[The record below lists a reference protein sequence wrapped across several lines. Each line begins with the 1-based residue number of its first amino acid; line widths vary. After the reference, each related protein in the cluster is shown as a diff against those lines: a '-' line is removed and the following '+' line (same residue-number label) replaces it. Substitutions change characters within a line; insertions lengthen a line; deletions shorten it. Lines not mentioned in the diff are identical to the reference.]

1 MGLIKAAIGAVGS
14 TLHDQWKEVISCEN
28 MDNDTLMKQVT
39 TDTGVITKN
48 SLIRVMPG
56 QCAVIMQNGKVLD
69 ASAVEGDYTFDEST
83 SPSFFAGQFG
93 DVFKEMWQRFTFGG
107 DAANR
112 QSVFYF
118 NTKEILDNKFGT
130 ANPVPF
136 QDWSHPVPNQMTGG
150 VLPLA
155 VKVKCFGKYTFK
167 IADPALFM
175 KEVAGTAVEYKK
187 DQIVEQMRSEVVG
200 TFQNVL
206 NELGTE
212 KYKVPVLE
220 LPSQTEEIKQI
231 MDSKVFDDQIRR
243 RGLTIVGFIIESVTL
258 DEKSEEYI
266 NNYILS
272 ANAQMQQGTLV
283 GSYSQAV
290 KDAANNANGAAAGVM
305 GIGMMNMA
313 GNGVF
318 GAATQNAAAGAA
330 ASAQAVS
337 QQQAQ
342 QATQPV
348 QETKKDTWKC
358 PKCGKE
364 NDGKFCNECGEK
376 KPEAAKCSNCGKDL
390 PAGTKFCPECGTKVG
405 E

>member
-1 MGLIKAAIGAVGS
+1 MGLIKAAVGAIGS

-56 QCAVIMQNGKVLD
+56 QCAIIMQNGKVLD
-69 ASAVEGDYTFDEST
+69 ASAEEGDYVYDESV

-93 DVFKEMWQRFTFGG
+93 PVFKEMWQRFTYGG
-107 DAANR
+107 SAANR
-112 QSVFYF
+112 QAVFYF
-118 NTKEILDNKFGT
+118 NTKEIIDNKFGT

-150 VLPLA
+150 MLPLA

-167 IADPALFM
+167 ISDPSLFM
-175 KEVAGTAVEYKK
+175 KEIAGTATEFKK
-187 DQIVEQMRSEVVG
+187 DQLVEQMRSEVIG

-212 KYKVPVLE
+212 KYKIPVLE
-220 LPSQTEEIKQI
+220 LPSQTDEIKQL
-231 MDSKVFDDQIRR
+231 MDSKVFDEKIRE
-243 RGLTIVGFIIESVTL
+243 RGLSIVGFVVESVTL

-318 GAATQNAAAGAA
+318 SNANQNAAVGAA
-330 ASAQAVS
+330 ASAQAVAS
-337 QQQAQ
+337 QQAQ
-342 QATQPV
+342 QPAP
-348 QETKKDTWKC
+348 ETKKDTWKC
-358 PKCGKE
+358 PNCGKE
-364 NDGKFCNECGEK
+364 NDGKFCNECGAK
-376 KPEAAKCSNCGKDL
+376 KPEAAKCSNCGKEL

>member
-83 SPSFFAGQFG
+83 SPSCFAGQFG

-364 NDGKFCNECGEK
+364 NEGKFCNECGEK
-376 KPEAAKCSNCGKDL
+376 KPEAAKCSNCGKEL

>member
-1 MGLIKAAIGAVGS
+1 MGLIKAAVGAVGS

-69 ASAVEGDYTFDEST
+69 ASAVEGDYVYDESV

-93 DVFKEMWQRFTFGG
+93 EVFKEMWERFTFGG
-107 DAANR
+107 ATANK

-167 IADPALFM
+167 ISNPALFM
-175 KEVAGTAVEYKK
+175 KEVAGTATEYKK

-231 MDSKVFDDQIRR
+231 MDSKVFDEQIRR
-243 RGLTIVGFIIESVTL
+243 RGLSIVGFIIESVTL

-313 GNGVF
+313 SNGAF
-318 GAATQNAAAGAA
+318 GAATQNAAAGAV

-364 NDGKFCNECGEK
+364 NEGKFCNECGEK
-376 KPEAAKCSNCGKDL
+376 KPEVAKCSNCGKEL
-390 PAGTKFCPECGTKVG
+390 PAGTKFCPECGTKV
-405 E
+405 EE

>member
-136 QDWSHPVPNQMTGG
+136 QDWSHPVPNKMTGG

-364 NDGKFCNECGEK
+364 NEGKFCNECGEK
-376 KPEAAKCSNCGKDL
+376 KPEAAKCSNCGKEL

>member
-313 GNGVF
+313 GNGAF
-318 GAATQNAAAGAA
+318 GAATQNAAVGAA

-364 NDGKFCNECGEK
+364 NEGKFCNECGEK
-376 KPEAAKCSNCGKDL
+376 KPEAAKCSNCGKEL
-390 PAGTKFCPECGTKVG
+390 PAGTKFCPECGTKV
-405 E
+405 EE